1 MKQYKE
7 LLPEITLKYKTG
19 EQKKAKIANSQDC
32 YDVLKVFFDQDTI
45 ELNESF
51 FALYLNRNNKTIG
64 WLKVSQGGISGT
76 VVDIRLILTT
86 ALKCVAS
93 AVILAHNHPS
103 GNAKPSQND
112 INLTNKVIKAGEIMD
127 IRVLDHLIIT
137 DKEFY
142 SMADEN
148 LI

>member
-32 YDVLKVFFDQDTI
+32 YDVLKEFFDQDTI

-51 FALYLNRNNKTIG
+51 IVLFLNRNNKTIG
-64 WLKVSQGGISGT
+64 WLKVSQGGINGT
-76 VVDIRLILTT
+76 VVDVRLILAT
-86 ALKCVAS
+86 ALKCIAS
-93 AVILAHNHPS
+93 SVILAHNHPS
-103 GNAKPSQND
+103 GNTKPSQDD